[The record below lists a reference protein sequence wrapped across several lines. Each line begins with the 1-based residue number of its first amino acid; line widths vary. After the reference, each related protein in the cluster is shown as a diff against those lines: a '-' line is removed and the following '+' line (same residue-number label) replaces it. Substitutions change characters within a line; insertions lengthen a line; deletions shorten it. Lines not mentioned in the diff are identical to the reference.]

1 MPEPGEPARPG
12 SESRPAHWLPT
23 QVAKP
28 ACGGP
33 PSRPQG
39 GLGGWDE
46 TNLLAE
52 LAERQERLVSDMLS
66 RAAQSPEAAELR
78 SAFQVTEAENA
89 RLAQELAG
97 SLDRLQEVHHRI
109 RNHLQAV
116 TGLLS
121 AEEVAADS
129 AGARRALRD
138 SIARLTSIA
147 AIHDLL
153 ARDPRS
159 GKLCLRELVE
169 RLSQHL
175 LAQAGATGRVEV
187 RAQVAEVE
195 LDGRATTALVLILTE
210 LLSNAIEHGF
220 PQHARGQVEVRLAQA
235 GRAVRLT
242 VKDNGPGLPAGL
254 DAAHA
259 DTLGLKL
266 VGRLAERDLSG
277 HLSVRSDGGACFQVE
292 FAIPPRSLSPVQGAG
307 MARSGPREVLQG
319 PRGAARRRRA

>member
-1 MPEPGEPARPG
+1 MPEPGE
-12 SESRPAHWLPT
+12 SESRPAHWLPG
-23 QVAKP
+23 Q
-28 ACGGP
+28 
-33 PSRPQG
+33 
-39 GLGGWDE
+39 GWDE
-46 TNLLAE
+46 TSLLAE
-52 LAERQERLVSDMLS
+52 LAERQERLVSDLLS
-66 RAAQSPEAAELR
+66 RAAQSLETAAEN
-78 SAFQVTEAENA
+78 T
-89 RLAQELAG
+89 RLAQDLAG

-138 SIARLTSIA
+138 SIARLTSVA

-175 LAQAGATGRVEV
+175 LAQVGATDRVEV

-195 LDGRATTALVLILTE
+195 LDSKAMTALVLILTE

-220 PQHARGQVEVRLAQA
+220 PQNAQGQVEVRLAQA
-235 GRAVRLT
+235 GAAVRLT
-242 VKDNGPGLPAGL
+242 VKDNGPGLPPGF
-254 DAAHA
+254 DVAHT

-266 VGRLAERDLSG
+266 VDRLAKRDLG
-277 HLSVRSDGGACFQVE
+277 GRLSVRRDGGACFEVE
-292 FAIPPRSLSPVQGAG
+292 FAISLAGQADQAGSGGNEEVKSGGGA
-307 MARSGPREVLQG
+307 
-319 PRGAARRRRA
+319 

>member
-1 MPEPGEPARPG
+1 MPEPGEW
-12 SESRPAHWLPT
+12 ESRPADWLPG
-23 QVAKP
+23 Q
-28 ACGGP
+28 
-33 PSRPQG
+33 S
-39 GLGGWDE
+39 WDE
-46 TNLLAE
+46 ANLLAE

-66 RAAQSPEAAELR
+66 RATENLEAAELR
-78 SAFQVTEAENA
+78 SAFQVAEAENA

-121 AEEVAADS
+121 AEEVAAES
-129 AGARRALRD
+129 AGARQALRD

-159 GKLCLRELVE
+159 GKLCLAELIE

-175 LAQAGATGRVEV
+175 LAQAGATGRVGV

-195 LDGRATTALVLILTE
+195 LDGKATTALVLILTE

-220 PQHARGQVEVRLAQA
+220 PQHAQGQVDVRLVQA
-235 GRAVRLT
+235 GPVVRLT
-242 VKDNGPGLPAGL
+242 VRDNGPGLPAGF

-259 DTLGLKL
+259 STLGLKL
-266 VGRLAERDLSG
+266 VARLAERDLG
-277 HLSVRSDGGACFQVE
+277 GRLSVSSHEGACFEVE
-292 FAIPPRSLSPVQGAG
+292 FALPPGGPGPGGSEEVESVGGA
-307 MARSGPREVLQG
+307 
-319 PRGAARRRRA
+319 